1 MPPTLEPQQPF
12 SKNLA
17 YVLFNFIAI
26 VFIAILG
33 KEILCPLVFALLFSL
48 VLLPI
53 ARFLEKRLH
62 FRRALSS
69 AVAVVL
75 LQAFLIATVYFI
87 ATQLSG
93 VTQDWPHFK
102 QQLTTTLNSLENGIS
117 SSLHI
122 DTGKQQQY
130 IDNTISKASSSG
142 AAFAGE
148 TLLSA
153 SSMLLFFVLMSF
165 YLFFIL
171 YYRALLME
179 FFMEAFMKK
188 AGGTILE
195 IAGRV
200 QQMIRKYVTG
210 LLLEMLI
217 VGAVCS
223 LGFSLLGI
231 KYALFLGPLTGI
243 LNVIPYVGI
252 FTSLGITLLITIA
265 SAGAG
270 KAAAVAAFVVAVHLT
285 DSNLLLPFIVGGR
298 VKINGLVTLL
308 GVVAGEL
315 IWGIAGMFLSIPIL
329 AVAKIIVDH
338 IDHLKHWGTL
348 LGKESLGRKTLR
360 NK

>member
-1 MPPTLEPQQPF
+1 
-12 SKNLA
+12 
-17 YVLFNFIAI
+17 
-26 VFIAILG
+26 
-33 KEILCPLVFALLFSL
+33 
-48 VLLPI
+48 
-53 ARFLEKRLH
+53 
-62 FRRALSS
+62 
-69 AVAVVL
+69 
-75 LQAFLIATVYFI
+75 
-87 ATQLSG
+87 
-93 VTQDWPHFK
+93 
-102 QQLTTTLNSLENGIS
+102 
-117 SSLHI
+117 
-122 DTGKQQQY
+122 
-130 IDNTISKASSSG
+130 
-142 AAFAGE
+142 
-148 TLLSA
+148 
-153 SSMLLFFVLMSF
+153 MSF

-171 YYRALLME
+171 YYRALLMK

-217 VGAVCS
+217 VGTLCS

-252 FTSLGITLLITIA
+252 FSSLGITLLITIA

-285 DSNLLLPFIVGGR
+285 DSNLLLPFIVGAR

-348 LGKESLGRKTLR
+348 LGKDSRGRKIEP